1 MTEKEIRQFSD
12 DIDTLLA
19 KQRLGDVFETLRN
32 AAKTISA
39 WEISD
44 RIDRAEQGYRY
55 MLRYLVDGIA
65 DPQRDQVYVG
75 LLNEAAGLRD
85 MLVRTMSVAD
95 IPTLYF
101 NTLRSVN
108 SHRDETLHSL
118 YEQYKHICDSMSP
131 FNTLSFDTAYSES
144 DRLRAEMVERD
155 IFNRLWVTFPF
166 NVDDASMVGELVSD
180 DSLPVASRSLFVSAL
195 TLGLLEYYDDRRFA
209 VLIEAYRSEH
219 PQISLR
225 ALVGIAVVL
234 DKYKART
241 FDRDIVN
248 RLVALRELPGWQTDI
263 KQTFVELIRTN
274 DTERI
279 SGKMKDEIFPE
290 IKKMGQDMAERFKDI
305 SPDADLASAEANP
318 EWENLI
324 SDEKIRNNLKEL
336 GELQQEG
343 ADVFMATFSGLKQF
357 PFFNEV
363 ANWFMPYRTDHSI
376 VTSAGFGQ
384 SSPISTLIDS
394 APFVCDSDKYSMV
407 LSLSMMPDS
416 QRSMMAAQLDQQ
428 RQEINEAMA
437 MADKSL
443 RPVERKAEINNYVLS
458 IYRFYKLFRRKGEFY
473 NPFAHVMNPVDIP
486 MLRDDFNSEE
496 ALVSLGEFYFKV
508 GLYAYSCRIFSRL
521 DDMIGPEA
529 SRYQKLGF
537 CYEKLGDYE
546 KASSY
551 YEQADLLDGNNIWNL
566 RRLALMW
573 RKLGKYNE
581 AISVTQRLETLQPDD
596 VQTALSLGQLYILT
610 GDYEAAIG
618 KFHKV
623 EFLDE
628 TSTRP
633 LRPLAWAL
641 FLNRR
646 FDESEAYYKR
656 VLKDKPT
663 ATDYL
668 NMGHLAWAQNRLHD
682 AIDCY
687 KLSAKGRTVGSLID
701 SIRDDEAHLATAG
714 VDTSAMPMLIDALIY
729 ELNKN

>member
-1 MTEKEIRQFSD
+1 MTDKEIRQFGG

-19 KQRLGDVFETLRN
+19 KRRLGDTYEALRN
-32 AAKTISA
+32 AAKAISA

-65 DPQRDQVYVG
+65 DPQRDQVYVR
-75 LLNEAAGLRD
+75 LVNEAAGLRD

-95 IPTLYF
+95 TPTLYF
-101 NTLRSVN
+101 STLRSVN
-108 SHRDETLHSL
+108 SHRDETLQSL
-118 YEQYKHICDSMSP
+118 YDDYRRICDSMSP
-131 FNTLSFDTAYSES
+131 FNTLSSGSAYSES
-144 DRLRAEMVERD
+144 DKLRAEMVERD

-166 NVDDASMVGELVSD
+166 NVDEERVAGELVSD
-180 DSLPVASRSLFVSAL
+180 ESLPVASRSLFVSAL
-195 TLGLLEYYDDRRFA
+195 TLGLLAYYDDRRFA

-219 PQISLR
+219 PQISVR
-225 ALVGIAVVL
+225 ALVGIAIVL
-234 DKYKART
+234 DKYKSMT
-241 FDRDIVN
+241 FDLETVN
-248 RLVALRELPGWQTDI
+248 RLSALRELPGWQNDI

-279 SGKMKDEIFPE
+279 SGKLKEEIFPG
-290 IKKMGQDMAERFKDI
+290 IKKMGQDMAERLKEI
-305 SPDADLASAEANP
+305 SEDGDLASAEANP

-343 ADVFMATFSGLKQF
+343 ADVFMATFAGLKQF
-357 PFFNEV
+357 PFFNET
-363 ANWFMPYRTDHSI
+363 ANWFMPYRPDHSI
-376 VTSAGFGQ
+376 VASAGFGQ
-384 SSPISTLIDS
+384 SSPITTLIDS

-407 LSLSMMPDS
+407 ISLSMMPEN
-416 QRSMMAAQLDQQ
+416 QRAMMASQLDQQ
-428 RQEINEAMA
+428 RQEISEAMA

-443 RPVERKAEINNYVLS
+443 RPVERKSEINNYVLS

-486 MLRDDFNSEE
+486 MLRDDFDSEE

-521 DDMIGPEA
+521 DDMVGPEA
-529 SRYQKLGF
+529 LRYQKLGF

-551 YEQADLLDGNNIWNL
+551 YEQADLLDGNNVWNL

-573 RKLGKYNE
+573 RKLGKYND
-581 AISVTQRLETLQPDD
+581 AISVTRRIEGLLPDD
-596 VQTALSLGQLYILT
+596 VQTALNLGYLYILT
-610 GDYEAAIG
+610 SDYDAAID

-628 TSTRP
+628 DSTKP

-641 FLNRR
+641 FLSRR
-646 FDESEAYYKR
+646 FDESESYYKR

-682 AIDCY
+682 AIGYY
-687 KLSAKGRTVGSLID
+687 KQSAKGGSVGSLIN
-701 SIRDDEAHLATAG
+701 SIRDDEKHLDAAG
-714 VDTSAMPMLIDALIY
+714 VDVSSMPMLIDALIY
-729 ELNKN
+729 EFK